1 MKKLFCL
8 ILLFGYITV
17 SCVKSVSAAN
27 ENITQNSCEKDNK
40 VIVSAGKTIQER
52 FLPPAGYERVSTA
65 NNPFG
70 EYLRNLRLKPYG
82 SSVLYFNKKTK
93 PNTNIYVSVI
103 EMDIDN
109 QDLQQ
114 CADAVMRLRGEYL
127 YRQKMFDKIHFNIVS
142 DGKPRYFLSY
152 TNGNTSYAKFRAYM
166 RYIFAYANTT
176 SLHDE
181 LTPVKLI
188 NNIRAGDVFIQK
200 RTPYGHAVIVVDVA
214 EDKKTGKKVY
224 MLAQSYM
231 PAQETQILENPANKS
246 ISPWYE
252 AKNGVIQTP
261 EWTFSSTDLRRFKE

>member
-200 RTPYGHAVIVVDVA
+200 RRPYGHAVIVVDVA
-214 EDKKTGKKVY
+214 EDKKTSKKMY

-231 PAQETQILENPANKS
+231 PAQETQILENLNNKS

-261 EWTFSSTDLRRFKE
+261 EWTFFSTDLRRFKE